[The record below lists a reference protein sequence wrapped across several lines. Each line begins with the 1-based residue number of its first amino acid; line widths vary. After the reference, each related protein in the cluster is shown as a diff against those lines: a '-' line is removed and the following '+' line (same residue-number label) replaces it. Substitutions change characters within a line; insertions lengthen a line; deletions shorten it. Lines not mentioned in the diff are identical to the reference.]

1 MAALKRNG
9 EEDWKKRNI
18 VSAATNSINNDQST
32 SNVNEQPA
40 NSNSSTSSISL
51 IKQQQQQLKLQNLSG
66 IKPIQNKMLVNEL
79 QNKRT
84 PLNDNTNNIDNNI
97 NNATSTTTTTIED
110 ENLNNKKID
119 NLEAPLLVENK
130 KKLPIGARIIF
141 NPSDLNADLGKKLFL
156 IN

>member
-1 MAALKRNG
+1 
-9 EEDWKKRNI
+9 
-18 VSAATNSINNDQST
+18 
-32 SNVNEQPA
+32 
-40 NSNSSTSSISL
+40 
-51 IKQQQQQLKLQNLSG
+51 
-66 IKPIQNKMLVNEL
+66 MLVNEL

-141 NPSDLNADLGKKLFL
+141 NPSDLNADLGKKTLSY
-156 IN
+156 

>member
-97 NNATSTTTTTIED
+97 NNATSTTTTIED

>member
-18 VSAATNSINNDQST
+18 VSAATNNTNNDQST
-32 SNVNEQPA
+32 TSVNEQPS
-40 NSNSSTSSISL
+40 NSSSSTSSISL

-97 NNATSTTTTTIED
+97 NNATSTTIED

-119 NLEAPLLVENK
+119 NLEAPLFVENK

-141 NPSDLNADLGKKLFL
+141 NPSDLNADLGKKTLSLF
-156 IN
+156 